1 MTALDDL
8 SRRHRPRSALWLT
21 RTIALLILLLAGWAL
36 IAQLDEVAVAE
47 GQVVPQ
53 GDVKVVQHLEG
64 GIVEE
69 LMVQEGDRVEAGAP
83 LLRLALGVIS
93 SNPEELRVRLDGLLL
108 KKARLEAEADGSDP
122 TFAADVA
129 ARRPEVV
136 QAERRAYQARKSEF
150 ESAIAVLNAQERQS
164 SEEAR
169 EFAAARDARRQQ
181 QALAEE
187 ALRTLEDLAKDGL
200 VAPLE
205 VNQKRSDLAQLIGE
219 IQSLSA
225 AIGRANASRNE
236 AVERKQE
243 TERVY
248 RREAQAELA
257 DVEVEIASIRQRL
270 TSADDQQRRTLVR
283 APIDGV
289 VGEMK
294 VRTIGGVVSPGQPV
308 MEIVPTGGSLVV
320 EARLRPSDRGFVSEG
335 QPATVKISTYDFVR
349 FGGLDG
355 TVVRIAPDAT
365 LDETGTPFFKVVV
378 ETEKSWLGEREG
390 ELPISAGMQ
399 ASVDIHT
406 GSRSVANFLLRPVLR
421 LRQEA
426 FRER

>member
-1 MTALDDL
+1 MSALDDL
-8 SRRHRPRSALWLT
+8 TARHRPRSGVWLA
-21 RTIALLILLLAGWAL
+21 RAVGLLVLLLAGWAVL
-36 IAQLDEVAVAE
+36 AELDEVAVAS
-47 GQVVPQ
+47 GQVVPL
-53 GDVKVVQHLEG
+53 GDVKTIQHLEG
-64 GIVEE
+64 GIIDE
-69 LMVQEGDRVEAGAP
+69 LFVQEGDRVTADQP
-83 LLRLALGVIS
+83 LLRLALGVTA
-93 SNPEELRVRLDGLLL
+93 SNPEELRVRLDGLQL
-108 KKARLEAEADGSDP
+108 KKARLQAEADGVDP
-122 TFAADVA
+122 RFPAEAAG
-129 ARRPEVV
+129 RRPDVV
-136 QAERRAYQARKSEF
+136 EAERRAFKARKSEF

-164 SEEAR
+164 AEEAR

-187 ALRTLEDLAKDGL
+187 ALRTLEDLAKDNL

-225 AIGRANASRNE
+225 AIGRANASRRE
-236 AVERKQE
+236 ASERKQE
-243 TERVY
+243 AERVY

-257 DVEVEIASIRQRL
+257 DVEVDIASIRQRL
-270 TSADDQQRRTLVR
+270 TTADDQQRRTLVR

-289 VGEMK
+289 VGEMR
-294 VRTIGGVVSPGQPV
+294 VRTIGGVVGPGQPV
-308 MEIVPTGGSLVV
+308 MEIVPTGGRLVV
-320 EARLRPSDRGFVSEG
+320 EARLRPSDRGFVDVG

-355 TVVRIAPDAT
+355 SVVRIAPDAT
-365 LDETGTPFFKVVV
+365 VDETGQPFFKVVV
-378 ETEKSWLGEREG
+378 ETGKSWLGEREG

-406 GSRSVANFLLRPVLR
+406 GSRSVADFLLRPVLR